1 MYIVSVM
8 LDERQKEKV
17 DARLGRIEGQIR
29 GIRKMIGED
38 RYCMDV
44 IAQIAAATAAL
55 RGVEDLVMEQ
65 HLQTC
70 VVDAIRSNDETQKQ
84 EKLDEVMQ
92 AIARF
97 RKHG

>member
-1 MYIVSVM
+1 MM
-8 LDERQKEKV
+8 DERQKEKV

-38 RYCMDV
+38 RYCMDI
-44 IAQIAAATAAL
+44 IAQLAAATAAL

-70 VVDAIRSNDETQKQ
+70 VVDAIRSNDEAQKQ

>member
-1 MYIVSVM
+1 MM
-8 LDERQKEKV
+8 DERQKEKV

-29 GIRKMIGED
+29 GIRRMIGED
-38 RYCMDV
+38 RYCMD
-44 IAQIAAATAAL
+44 ILAQIAAATAAL

-70 VVDAIRSNDETQKQ
+70 VVDAIRSDDDSQKR
-84 EKLDEVMQ
+84 EKIDEVMQ